1 MKALQIPAPEIETPT
16 LKALQIPAPEI
27 ETPTMKAL
35 QIPAPEIETPKLKV
49 DVPLSVLA
57 PTNFREIPTET
68 LHTDTT
74 KVPPIYLDRI
84 SIPDSVP
91 SAPIEPVIQIPAPRL
106 EMPSLNIPVN
116 QSAQSA
122 RAGSPINVNTTLHV
136 NTGGAPFDRA
146 AAQSLEKSIEKKVT
160 EIVLRDFRRG
170 GAIRRTQ
177 EAAI

>member
-1 MKALQIPAPEIETPT
+1 M
-16 LKALQIPAPEI
+16 
-27 ETPTMKAL
+27 
-35 QIPAPEIETPKLKV
+35 
-49 DVPLSVLA
+49 LA
-57 PTNFREIPTET
+57 PANFRDIPTEP
-68 LHTDTT
+68 LRTDTT
-74 KVPPIYLDRI
+74 KVPPIDLNRV

-91 SAPIEPVIQIPAPRL
+91 SAPIEPIIQIPAPRL
-106 EMPSLNIPVN
+106 EMPSLTMPANTNGGGASFSAKTAPV
-116 QSAQSA
+116 
-122 RAGSPINVNTTLHV
+122 NVNTTLHV